1 MARIRV
7 VAAEAPIRNLVR
19 AMLELEGYDVVAAA
33 NASAGL
39 QQSQAARTDL
49 ALRDIAYCVAL

>member
-7 VAAEAPIRNLVR
+7 VVAEAPIRNLVR
-19 AMLELEGYDVVAAA
+19 AMLDLEGYDVVAAA